1 MERKLE
7 ASLNAY
13 LDGALSPQAARAL
26 EARLARPEVARHL
39 GRLRALRTG
48 LAQARPPLDPAGS
61 RRLWVGIRARVLA
74 QPAVAAPTGWFERF
88 LGRRWM
94 PAWGLGLVGAG
105 AALWLVLLRPVAPL
119 PSPRTALLRVPAVA
133 AAPAPVR
140 RGAGVA
146 RPQVLSRVPVPSRPV
161 RLARRPAAQGP
172 SVVERALAANPVD
185 DLIEQALQA
194 PPPAMQGGSLAGFD
208 QVSAAPSPGPAPAA
222 LGRAQGGPDAHGFWN
237 WTAAADALNRRQWGQ
252 ARVELAAAGARAS
265 SAGERAFANSAL
277 GLLAGPG
284 GPLEGAVSPLASTG
298 DLRIV
303 GAGQWQL
310 LVDARQANFVQGVSA
325 RMPGLRAEGNAA
337 QMDLSFDRA
346 SFSPGTRFTRLSG
359 GGGTTVLDAAGQ
371 PVTADQFNAPAGADY
386 NVAEHVLRLR

>member
-7 ASLNAY
+7 ESLNAY
-13 LDGALSPQAARAL
+13 LDGALSLRAARAL

-39 GRLRALRTG
+39 GRLRALRSG
-48 LAQARPPLDPAGS
+48 LAQARPTLDPADS

-74 QPAVAAPTGWFERF
+74 QPVVAAPMGWLER
-88 LGRRWM
+88 LLARRWM

-105 AALWLVLLRPVAPL
+105 AALWLVLLRPVVP
-119 PSPRTALLRVPAVA
+119 PPNPVALLTTPAVA
-133 AAPAPVR
+133 SAPAR
-140 RGAGVA
+140 
-146 RPQVLSRVPVPSRPV
+146 SPVPTRVVALARLV
-161 RLARRPAAQGP
+161 RLARRPAAQGA

-185 DLIEQALQA
+185 DLIDQALQA

-208 QVSAAPSPGPAPAA
+208 QVSSAPVPAPASAA
-222 LGRAQGGPDAHGFWN
+222 LGRAQGGPDANGFWD
-237 WTAAADALNRRQWGQ
+237 WTAAADALNRRQWAQ

-310 LVDARQANFVQGVSA
+310 LVNARQATFVQGVSA

-346 SFSPGTRFTRLSG
+346 SFSPGTRFTRLAG

-371 PVTADQFNAPAGADY
+371 PVAADQFSAPAGADY